1 MTQQMYLEFPLK
13 SEHVDSFTD
22 LCNSELGFAL
32 TKKQPGFVSA
42 EWMISTAEDGSKCF
56 HLWEKWE
63 SADDFAAYMETPE
76 RAAGSL
82 FETQLAKWGAG
93 ETRVFWGYANFV

>member
-1 MTQQMYLEFPLK
+1 M
-13 SEHVDSFTD
+13 DGTD

-32 TKKQPGFVSA
+32 KKQPGFVSA
-42 EWMISTAEDGSKCF
+42 EWMISTTEDGKCF

-76 RAAGSL
+76 RSAGSL
-82 FETQLAKWGAG
+82 FETQLAGVPERPKYLGI
-93 ETRVFWGYANFV
+93 R